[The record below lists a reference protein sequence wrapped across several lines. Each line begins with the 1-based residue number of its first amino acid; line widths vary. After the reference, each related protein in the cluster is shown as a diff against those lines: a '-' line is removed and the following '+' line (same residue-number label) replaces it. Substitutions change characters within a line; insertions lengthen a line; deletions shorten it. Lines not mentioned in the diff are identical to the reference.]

1 MEPAGEH
8 SNPQRA
14 LRAGVVGVG
23 SLGQHHAR
31 VYTQLPGV
39 VLAGVADSNQ
49 AKAGEVAKRCH
60 CPAFTDYRDLLDKV
74 DLVSV
79 VVPTAAHHAVAREF
93 LARGISVLLEKPMT
107 RTLAEADELVQLA
120 RDHRAALQVGH
131 IERFNEAIKELKR
144 ILDQPKFI
152 EVPRL
157 GPYSQRNTDIGVIL
171 DLMIHDID
179 IVLDLVGSPVERVEA
194 VGVRVLSGHE
204 DIANARLVMA
214 NGCVANLTASRVTME
229 AKRKI
234 RIFSPASYISIDY
247 QKQELYIYRLKKDRP
262 AELNTSLMEMI
273 SRDKLVFG
281 KKEPLMVELASFVSA
296 VREGREPEVTGE
308 AGRHALA
315 VALEISEQV
324 KSQKYSA
331 V

>member
-1 MEPAGEH
+1 
-8 SNPQRA
+8 
-14 LRAGVVGVG
+14 
-23 SLGQHHAR
+23 
-31 VYTQLPGV
+31 
-39 VLAGVADSNQ
+39 
-49 AKAGEVAKRCH
+49 
-60 CPAFTDYRDLLDKV
+60 
-74 DLVSV
+74 
-79 VVPTAAHHAVAREF
+79 
-93 LARGISVLLEKPMT
+93 
-107 RTLAEADELVQLA
+107 
-120 RDHRAALQVGH
+120 
-131 IERFNEAIKELKR
+131 
-144 ILDQPKFI
+144 
-152 EVPRL
+152 
-157 GPYSQRNTDIGVIL
+157 VIL

-247 QKQELYIYRLKKDRP
+247 QKQEMYIYRLKKDRP